1 MTVEALK
8 LDLISKIMTLKDAS
22 KLKKL
27 EATLKEI
34 WSEDNEAKE
43 VIQSLNKPM
52 RKRLDIEELK
62 RSQNFKPIDKE
73 SFFQKMDELN
83 IKESIDDL
91 LKMI

>member
-8 LDLISKIMTLKDAS
+8 LDLISKIMTLKDTS

-34 WSEDNEAKE
+34 WSDDTNE
-43 VIQSLNKPM
+43 VISSLNKPM

-62 RSQNFKPIDKE
+62 REQNFKPIDKE
-73 SFFQKMDELN
+73 SFFQKIDELD
-83 IKESIDDL
+83 IEESIDDL
-91 LKMI
+91 LEMI